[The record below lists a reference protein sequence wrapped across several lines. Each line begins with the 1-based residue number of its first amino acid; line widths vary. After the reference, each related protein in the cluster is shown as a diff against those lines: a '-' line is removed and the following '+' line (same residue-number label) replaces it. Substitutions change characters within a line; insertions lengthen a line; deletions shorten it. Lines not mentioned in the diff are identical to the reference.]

1 MEALF
6 MQQSSDQY
14 FTTDQDLALQRMIYD
29 HLNWDKRVSP
39 FDIQVEV
46 VEGNVILSGIVDA
59 HYKKKAAYELIES
72 LEGVWE
78 IENRI
83 QVDTHMYR
91 TDEHIKE
98 ILLSE
103 LRRLSLKPGENV
115 TVNVQDGV
123 VRLEGI
129 VYRRRIKAYA
139 DEAAW
144 ELSCVKDVLNLITLK
159 EPIPKPGLIL
169 EPIPH
174 EEHPV
179 SISIAN

>member
-123 VRLEGI
+123 LCKRRSQFNYVERTHPETRLNFRADTTRRAPGI
-129 VYRRRIKAYA
+129 DLDR
-139 DEAAW
+139 
-144 ELSCVKDVLNLITLK
+144 
-159 EPIPKPGLIL
+159 
-169 EPIPH
+169 
-174 EEHPV
+174 
-179 SISIAN
+179 